1 MTQPAPQPVPQTAP
15 ATPVDRTMV
24 PMILGILASVL
35 MLLGAILFDWLS
47 GFESKGTEASI
58 LIFWSPDTEG
68 EASFFSSAG
77 FVVLVIAAITLIA
90 AAMRRWGWV
99 MYGAILAV
107 LAFVLV
113 MVTFYRVEGDPGLG
127 IGDAGLGLWMILA
140 GGILGI
146 VAAVMGRRPAVI

>member
-1 MTQPAPQPVPQTAP
+1 MTQPAPQPAAP
-15 ATPVDRTMV
+15 AADRTMV

-35 MLLGAILFDWLS
+35 MLLGAMFFDWLS

-58 LIFWSPDTEG
+58 SIFWSTDTAG

-77 FVVLVIAAITLIA
+77 FVMLVIAAITLIA
-90 AAMRRWGWV
+90 AALRRWGWV

-107 LAFVLV
+107 LAFALV
-113 MVTFYRVEGDPGLG
+113 IVTFYRLEGDPGLG

-140 GGILGI
+140 GGILAI
-146 VAAVMGRRPAVI
+146 VAGVMGRRPTV